1 MRTVKFL
8 APLQE
13 GLLTKARHV
22 LPSHPDPG
30 QVLVVLKS
38 QRKELKEASGDCSRR
53 RGSGDASV
61 RPHECRGSQE
71 ELLSSSANQAPGAGR
86 GQVLAPM
93 SLSPRATGE
102 QQSLRGGSGG
112 VLVASLHRAGA
123 LRSGWGR
130 ADNSWK
136 DKDTR
141 DCCLINSGE
150 GEYQALVLIHPLAKD
165 IVFLSLL

>member
-1 MRTVKFL
+1 MKFL

-38 QRKELKEASGDCSRR
+38 QRKELKEASSDCSRR

-112 VLVASLHRAGA
+112 CSSPPSIGLALCRVVGEEQIIAGKTKTPGIA
-123 LRSGWGR
+123 
-130 ADNSWK
+130 A
-136 DKDTR
+136 
-141 DCCLINSGE
+141 
-150 GEYQALVLIHPLAKD
+150 
-165 IVFLSLL
+165 